1 MKILLTGAEGYIGK
15 HAYKSFSSKHE
26 ITAIG
31 RKDMDLSDSSQVDS
45 WFYGKSFDV
54 VIHSAAIGG
63 SRLVPDTSFVTSQN
77 LNMYFNLLSHK
88 NKFGR
93 LITFGSGAEIFM
105 PNSFYGLSKKAISQS
120 IQNTDNF
127 FNLRIFAVFNENEL
141 DTRFI
146 KSNIMRYKRKESIEI
161 HSNKVMDFFYME
173 DLMTLIDYYLTAK
186 NPPKEV
192 NCSYETKKSLVEIA
206 NLINKSE
213 RHKVNI
219 NLKDPNILEFYCG
232 INTKLPLKYVGLE
245 KGIEKTFNLIN

>member
-15 HAYKSFSSKHE
+15 HVYKSFFSKHE

-31 RKDMDLSDSSQVDS
+31 RKDLDLSDSSQVDS
-45 WFYGKSFDV
+45 WFSGKSFDV

-93 LITFGSGAEIFM
+93 CITFGSGAEIFM
-105 PNSFYGLSKKAISQS
+105 PNSFYGLSKKAITQS

-146 KSNIMRYKRKESIEI
+146 KSNIIRYKRKEEIEI

-173 DLMTLIDYYLTAK
+173 DLVTLVDYYANEK
-186 NPPKEV
+186 DPPKEI
-192 NCSYETKKSLVEIA
+192 NCSYESKYTLKDIA
-206 NLINKSE
+206 NIINKSE
-213 RHKVNI
+213 KHKVKINI
-219 NLKDPNILEFYCG
+219 KNDKTLEFYCG
-232 INTKLPLKYVGLE
+232 THTKLPLKYVGLE
-245 KGIEKTFNLIN
+245 RGIEKTFKLLQ

>member
-15 HAYKSFSSKHE
+15 HVYKSFSSKHE

-31 RKDMDLSDSSQVDS
+31 RKDVDLSDLSQVDS
-45 WFYGKSFDV
+45 LFSGKLFDV
-54 VIHSAAIGG
+54 VIHCAAIGG
-63 SRLVPDTSFVTSQN
+63 SRLIPDTSFVTSQN

-93 LITFGSGAEIFM
+93 CITFGSGAEIFM

-146 KSNIMRYKRKESIEI
+146 KSNIIRYKRKEAIEI
-161 HSNKVMDFFYME
+161 HCNKVMDFFYME
-173 DLMTLIDYYLTAK
+173 DLMTLVDYYLTAK
-186 NPPKEV
+186 NPPKEI

-206 NLINKSE
+206 NMINNSE
-213 RHKVNI
+213 KHKVNI
-219 NLKDPNILEFYCG
+219 NLKDSNILEFYCG
-232 INTKLPLKYVGLE
+232 TNTKLPLKYIGLE

>member
-1 MKILLTGAEGYIGK
+1 MIYENF
-15 HAYKSFSSKHE
+15 AYWCRRLYRKTSFFSKHE

-31 RKDMDLSDSSQVDS
+31 RKDLDLSDSSQVDS
-45 WFYGKSFDV
+45 WFSGKSFDV

-77 LNMYFNLLSHK
+77 LNMYSNLLSHK

-93 LITFGSGAEIFM
+93 CITFGSGAEIFM
-105 PNSFYGLSKKAISQS
+105 PNSFYGLSKKAITQS

-146 KSNIMRYKRKESIEI
+146 KSNIIRYKRKEEIEI

-173 DLMTLIDYYLTAK
+173 DLVTLVDYYANEK
-186 NPPKEV
+186 DPPKEI
-192 NCSYETKKSLVEIA
+192 NCSYESKYTLKDIA
-206 NLINKSE
+206 NIINKSE
-213 RHKVNI
+213 KHKVKINI
-219 NLKDPNILEFYCG
+219 KNDKTLEFYCG
-232 INTKLPLKYVGLE
+232 THTKLPLKYVGLE
-245 KGIEKTFNLIN
+245 RGIEKTFKLLQ

>member
-15 HAYKSFSSKHE
+15 HIYKSFSTKHK

-31 RKDMDLSDSSQVDS
+31 RKDVDLSDSSQVDS
-45 WFYGKSFDV
+45 WFSGKSFDV

-88 NKFGR
+88 NKFKKC
-93 LITFGSGAEIFM
+93 ITFGSGAEIFM

-146 KSNIMRYKRKESIEI
+146 KSNIIRYKRNEDIEI
-161 HSNKVMDFFYME
+161 HCNKIMDFFYME
-173 DLMTLIDYYLTAK
+173 DLMTLVDYYLTEK
-186 NPPKEV
+186 NPPKEI
-192 NCSYETKKSLVEIA
+192 NCSYETKKSLIEIA
-206 NLINKSE
+206 NIINKSKK
-213 RHKVNI
+213 HKVNI
-219 NLKDPNILEFYCG
+219 NLKDSNNLEFYCG
-232 INTKLPLKYVGLE
+232 TSTKLPLKYIGLE